1 MVSLGDRALLTTCS
15 LLAFWVQ
22 DPAFLRAL
30 YPFLLGRHAV
40 LLRGR
45 AAEPGGAL
53 QVEMLEIL
61 FPVGLWLEGC

>member
-1 MVSLGDRALLTTCS
+1 MGTDPPLNHLFLVGILGTRPSLPPVL
-15 LLAFWVQ
+15 
-22 DPAFLRAL
+22 L

-40 LLRGR
+40 LLCGR

-53 QVEMLEIL
+53 QVEMLLEIL